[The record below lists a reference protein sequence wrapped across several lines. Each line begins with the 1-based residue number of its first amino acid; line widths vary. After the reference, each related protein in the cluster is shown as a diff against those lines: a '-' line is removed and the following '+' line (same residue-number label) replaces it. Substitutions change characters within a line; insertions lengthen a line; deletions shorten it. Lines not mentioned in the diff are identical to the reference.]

1 MGQDRLLSCSIMQSM
16 ANEERDLPSEVR
28 AGLPPGCGL
37 QILTAS
43 LWDSVSELP
52 GVDGIIKVEFRC
64 SQCQYNGL
72 GVILL
77 WGEPTWTACWFFPVD
92 IGGLYTVEDRT
103 RTHLRGPAALC
114 IKKQTEDVS
123 D

>member
-1 MGQDRLLSCSIMQSM
+1 M
-16 ANEERDLPSEVR
+16 AKEERDLISEVR
-28 AGLPPGCGL
+28 AGLPADCGL
-37 QILTAS
+37 KILSAL
-43 LWDSVSELP
+43 LWDPVSKLP

-77 WGEPTWTACWFFPVD
+77 GEPTWAACWFFPVD
-92 IGGLYTVEDRT
+92 IGGLYTVEDHT
-103 RTHLRGPAALC
+103 RTYLRGPAALC
-114 IKKQTEDVS
+114 IKKQTEGVS